1 MEDFAPGLAEKIR
14 ATFIRNIQ
22 SNEEIQALN
31 QAIQNGTATYIEA
44 EQYGI
49 RVGEALADA
58 FGEHLSS
65 ANLPHGKLFY
75 NIADRVV
82 RPLLEE
88 DFALVA
94 NAAAEVQKALN
105 KKAGIGIKVQT
116 ATVDTDR
123 VDGII
128 ESLVQAEQY
137 DDISWLLE
145 EPLINFSLGA
155 VTETLRVNF
164 EFHGRAGLNPKVI
177 RKCEAKACKWCR
189 SLAGTYSYLND
200 DFDPNVFRRHQR
212 CRCTV
217 LYDPG
222 NGKYENV
229 HSKKRVTSRDV
240 AEKESRKII
249 GARIPGGTNV
259 KGVRKHAIEQITSR
273 NVTVERMMDALTN
286 PLTVTETQFDKQGR
300 PSFKVIGQKATLTIN
315 PETGKVLT
323 VYPTHTETAKMHK
336 RVKR

>member
-1 MEDFAPGLAEKIR
+1 MEDIAPGLLEKIR
-14 ATFIRNIQ
+14 ASFIRNIQ

-31 QAIQNGTATYIEA
+31 QAIESGAATYTEA
-44 EQYGI
+44 EQFGI
-49 RVGEALADA
+49 KVGEALADA

-88 DFALVA
+88 DFELVA

-105 KKAGIGIKVQT
+105 QKAGIHIKALT
-116 ATVDTDR
+116 ATVDADR

-128 ESLVQAEQY
+128 ESLVKAEQY
-137 DDISWLLE
+137 DDIAWLLE
-145 EPLINFSLGA
+145 EPLVNFSLGA

-164 EFHGRAGLNPKVI
+164 EFHGKSGLNPKVI

-189 SLAGTYSYLND
+189 SLAGTYSYFD
-200 DFDPNVFRRHQR
+200 DFDRNVFRRHQR

-222 NGKYENV
+222 NGKLENV
-229 HSKKRVTSRDV
+229 HSKKLVTTRDI
-240 AEKESRKII
+240 AERESRQII
-249 GARIPGGTNV
+249 GMRTSNGTTV
-259 KGVRKHAIEQITSR
+259 KGVSKHAIDQLTTR
-273 NVTVERMMDALTN
+273 GVTADRMKDALAH
-286 PLTVTETQFDKQGR
+286 PLTVTETQYDKLGR
-300 PSFKVIGQKATLTIN
+300 PSFRIIGQKATLTIN
-315 PETGKVLT
+315 PKTGKVLT
-323 VYPTHTETAKMHK
+323 AYPTHTETAKMYK
-336 RVKR
+336 RAKR